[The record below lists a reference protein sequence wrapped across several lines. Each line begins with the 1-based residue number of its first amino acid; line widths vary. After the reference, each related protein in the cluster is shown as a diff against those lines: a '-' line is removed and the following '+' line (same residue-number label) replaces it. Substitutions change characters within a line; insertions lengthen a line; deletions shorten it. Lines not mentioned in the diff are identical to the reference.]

1 MKKFLFS
8 LITETENPKECIETA
23 VKIGNIEILRFYYL
37 YETEIKE
44 KRKQSSMKET
54 ELFDF
59 QYLTILAINNEQ
71 KEIVEWIRKIY
82 ETRK

>member
-8 LITETENPKECIETA
+8 LITRIENPKECIETA